1 MRRKGCVLPF
11 LFMNPTGGNRGER
24 GFARYAW
31 LVLGYNLLV
40 ILWGAVVRATGS
52 GAGCG
57 DHWPLCEGQVIPH
70 AQQIA
75 TVIEFGHRA
84 SSGIDVLLVIALVYL
99 AFRSFPRRHPV
110 RRYATAAGF
119 FTLTEGLVGAALV
132 LFGEVGKNVSPGRVA
147 ILSVHLVNTF
157 LLLASLAL
165 TAWAAT
171 EHGSPQAMGDSS
183 DSEARKSPETTKL
196 YLAYG
201 AGLVGMLAIA
211 ISGTIA
217 ALADT
222 VFPARSLAQ
231 GLRWDFAGTTSPIV
245 HLRII
250 HPVIAVVMGGYLM
263 GLAIHTLSTPSP
275 VAAKR
280 LARWLLG
287 LVVLQL
293 CFGVVNIL
301 LLAPLW
307 MQVLH
312 LLTADLIW
320 ITLVLL
326 SSESLGWRYAW
337 LPVRRPDLA
346 PLAEAASR

>member
-1 MRRKGCVLPF
+1 
-11 LFMNPTGGNRGER
+11 MNPIGRDR
-24 GFARYAW
+24 AKRSFARFAW
-31 LVLGYNLLV
+31 LVLAYNIAV
-40 ILWGAVVRATGS
+40 ILWGMVVRATGS

-57 DHWPLCEGQVIPH
+57 EHWPLCEGRVIPH

-75 TVIEFGHRA
+75 TVIEFAHRA
-84 SSGIDVLLVIALVYL
+84 SSGIDVLLVIGLVYL
-99 AFRSFPRRHPV
+99 AFRRFGRGHPV
-110 RRYATAAGF
+110 RRYAAATGF

-132 LFGEVGKNVSPGRVA
+132 LFGEVGKTVSAARVA
-147 ILSVHLVNTF
+147 ILSVHLTNTF

-165 TAWAAT
+165 VAWAAT
-171 EHGSPQAMGDSS
+171 EHAPAGAPGESS
-183 DSEARKSPETTKL
+183 AAGKSHGTSRAC
-196 YLAYG
+196 LAYG
-201 AGLVGMLAIA
+201 GGLAAMLLIA

-222 VFPARSLAQ
+222 LFPARSLAE
-231 GLRWDFAGTTSPIV
+231 GMRWDFAASTSPIV

-250 HPVIAVVMGGYLM
+250 HPVVAVVLGGLLM
-263 GLAIHTLSTPSP
+263 GLAIHALSAPTPA
-275 VAAKR
+275 AAKR

-287 LVVLQL
+287 LVALQFCL
-293 CFGVVNIL
+293 GIVNIL

-326 SSESLGWRYAW
+326 SSEALGWG
-337 LPVRRPDLA
+337 RPRLAERPADLA
-346 PLAEAASR
+346 PVVEAAGRS